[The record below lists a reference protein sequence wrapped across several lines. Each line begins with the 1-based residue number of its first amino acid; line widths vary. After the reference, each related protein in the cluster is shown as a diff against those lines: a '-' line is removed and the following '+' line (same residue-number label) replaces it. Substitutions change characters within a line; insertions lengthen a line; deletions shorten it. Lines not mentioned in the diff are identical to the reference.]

1 MAQDYCTSL
10 GPDYGLAEIYDEETH
25 DLIRNHGTDIGSN
38 FDWWLGA
45 RRPATQVKWI
55 WQRTGKELKYTNW
68 ADDMEG
74 YLLGGDCLQM
84 WRSQSLKWDDVDC
97 NDGGSENKP
106 ICQKFA

>member
-1 MAQDYCTSL
+1 ML
-10 GPDYGLAEIYDEETH
+10 
-25 DLIRNHGTDIGSN
+25 
-38 FDWWLGA
+38 

-84 WRSQSLKWDDVDC
+84 WRTQNLKWDDVDC

>member
-1 MAQDYCTSL
+1 ML
-10 GPDYGLAEIYDEETH
+10 
-25 DLIRNHGTDIGSN
+25 
-38 FDWWLGA
+38 

-55 WQRTGKELKYTNW
+55 WQRTGEELKYTNW
-68 ADDMEG
+68 ADDMGG

-84 WRSQSLKWDDVDC
+84 WRTQSLKWDDVDC